1 MRKCLL
7 VAFLTGAVMNLM
19 AQSSIE
25 PIVTA
30 SWHQSEP
37 FNNEC
42 PNDAAAGCGAIA
54 VAQIL
59 NHYKMP
65 SQGYGRATYENVDV
79 DFSNRSIDWANIR
92 DSYLQ
97 GGYSNAEGQAVA
109 GLVYQVG
116 AAMKMKYG
124 SASSPH
130 NYPSM
135 MWGLQHHLH
144 FAPQSRYRHRRYY
157 STAEWIEM
165 LNSELEKGQPV
176 FYRGDHTTPEKTI
189 GHIYVIDG
197 RDAEGHYHFNF
208 GHASKKQDKYTDLN
222 IINQGDGIWPGIYS
236 VSYHHHQAMLT
247 DFFPVEGLTDSD
259 FDHTALVLDSP
270 IVLEEQPYATS
281 IEVYGTV
288 QAKFQVRH
296 VSFVGG
302 DGQYSLGFYQQD
314 ELVATAQT
322 VRNMSF
328 SDGGRGINIDRKFTL
343 PNHLADGNYVMSI
356 ISRDDENSP
365 WVRGWDNAPNRVP
378 VSVKDDTYTFYLPN
392 YHTLETH
399 LHLTE
404 EGVKEVEAVA
414 TDGKVLEMTICN
426 PSDNNF
432 EENLKLVVSAKGKT
446 CEYVMPTSIYNGQRI
461 TYRFLV
467 ADKDI
472 DTHDD
477 YSVKAYYKEANS
489 DEWMQLNDYTTGMQV
504 PEKLE
509 FDGLA
514 IYAIDGML
522 IKRIAAMDIDGSYSG
537 FLSSLPKGIY
547 VIRDKNGTRKFV
559 KRLP

>member
-1 MRKCLL
+1 MKKSLL
-7 VAFLTGAVMNLM
+7 VTFLTGVVMNLM

-37 FNNEC
+37 FNEEC
-42 PNDAAAGCGAIA
+42 PDGAAAGCGAIA

-65 SQGYGRATYENVDV
+65 LHGFGRATYENVDV
-79 DFSNRSIDWANIR
+79 NFDNRSIDWGNIR
-92 DSYLQ
+92 DSYPQ
-97 GGYSNAEGQAVA
+97 KGYSNTEGKAVA
-109 GLVYQVG
+109 SLVYQVG

-144 FAPQSRYRHRRYY
+144 FAPQSRYHHRRYY

-165 LNSELEKGQPV
+165 LNSELEKGRPV
-176 FYRGDHTTPEKTI
+176 FYRGDHSTPEKMV
-189 GHIYVIDG
+189 GHMYVIDG
-197 RDAEGHYHFNF
+197 RDAEGYYHFNF
-208 GHASKKQDKYTDLN
+208 GHANKKQDKYTDLN

-236 VSYHHHQAMLT
+236 VSYHHQQAMLT
-247 DFFPVEGLTDSD
+247 DFFPVDGLTDGD
-259 FDHTALVLDSP
+259 FDHTALVLNSP
-270 IVLEEQPYATS
+270 IVLESQPLAKT
-281 IEVYGTV
+281 IGVRGTV

-296 VSFVGG
+296 VSFAGG
-302 DGQYSLGFYQQD
+302 AGQYSLGFYQQD
-314 ELVATAQT
+314 KLVATVQT
-322 VRNMSF
+322 VRDMSF

-343 PNHLADGNYVMSI
+343 PKHLADGNYVMSI

-378 VSVKDDTYTFYLPN
+378 VNVKNNTYTFSMPN
-392 YHTLETH
+392 YHTLETN
-399 LHLTE
+399 LYLTE
-404 EGVKEVEAVA
+404 EGIKEVKGIA
-414 TDGKVLEMTICN
+414 TNGKVLELTICN

-432 EENLKLVVSAKGKT
+432 EDSIKLVVSAKGKT
-446 CEYVMPTSIYNGQRI
+446 CEYIMPTSIYNGQRI

-472 DTHDD
+472 DTHGD
-477 YSVKAYYKEANS
+477 YSVKAYFKEANS
-489 DEWMQLNDYTTGMQV
+489 DEWIKLSDHPTGVQV
-504 PEKLE
+504 PESME
-509 FDGLA
+509 FDGLE
-514 IYAIDGML
+514 IYTIDGKR
-522 IKRIAAMDIDGSYSG
+522 IKRIAAMDVDGSYSG
-537 FLSSLPKGIY
+537 ILSSLPKGIY

-559 KRLP
+559 KQLP

>member
-144 FAPQSRYRHRRYY
+144 FAPQSRYRHRPP
-157 STAEWIEM
+157 IL
-165 LNSELEKGQPV
+165 LNSGM
-176 FYRGDHTTPEKTI
+176 D
-189 GHIYVIDG
+189 
-197 RDAEGHYHFNF
+197 RDAE
-208 GHASKKQDKYTDLN
+208 L
-222 IINQGDGIWPGIYS
+222 
-236 VSYHHHQAMLT
+236 
-247 DFFPVEGLTDSD
+247 
-259 FDHTALVLDSP
+259 
-270 IVLEEQPYATS
+270 
-281 IEVYGTV
+281 
-288 QAKFQVRH
+288 
-296 VSFVGG
+296 
-302 DGQYSLGFYQQD
+302 
-314 ELVATAQT
+314 
-322 VRNMSF
+322 
-328 SDGGRGINIDRKFTL
+328 
-343 PNHLADGNYVMSI
+343 
-356 ISRDDENSP
+356 
-365 WVRGWDNAPNRVP
+365 
-378 VSVKDDTYTFYLPN
+378 
-392 YHTLETH
+392 
-399 LHLTE
+399 
-404 EGVKEVEAVA
+404 
-414 TDGKVLEMTICN
+414 
-426 PSDNNF
+426 
-432 EENLKLVVSAKGKT
+432 
-446 CEYVMPTSIYNGQRI
+446 
-461 TYRFLV
+461 
-467 ADKDI
+467 
-472 DTHDD
+472 
-477 YSVKAYYKEANS
+477 
-489 DEWMQLNDYTTGMQV
+489 
-504 PEKLE
+504 
-509 FDGLA
+509 
-514 IYAIDGML
+514 
-522 IKRIAAMDIDGSYSG
+522 
-537 FLSSLPKGIY
+537 
-547 VIRDKNGTRKFV
+547 
-559 KRLP
+559 